1 MRSGFL
7 GAGIGPVPMKRRP
20 RLGTELLANGSVEIG
35 EAVPEDWFY
44 SLQNT
49 EWANQGRSGNRSL
62 RINVANAM
70 ADWRS
75 SLFPVTGDESYRVG
89 VWLKGASTPQVVL
102 AARWFSDV
110 GGSNYITE
118 QWLILD
124 GTFADWTLKNHVI
137 QAPANAVVCDLM
149 FRAAFNTT
157 ADIYG
162 DDFSVRIVN

>member
-1 MRSGFL
+1 MMRRNNRLALFARPGYQQL
-7 GAGIGPVPMKRRP
+7 VANAG
-20 RLGTELLANGSVEIG
+20 VEVG

-49 EWANQGRSGNRSL
+49 EWANQGHNGNRSL

-70 ADWRS
+70 ADWRTV
-75 SLFPVTGDESYRVG
+75 LFPVVGGRRYRVG
-89 VWLKGASTPQVVL
+89 VWLKGTSTAQVVL
-102 AARWFSDV
+102 AARWFSDI
-110 GGSNYITE
+110 GGANYISE
-118 QWLILD
+118 EWLVLD
-124 GTFADWTLKNHVI
+124 GVFADWTLRKHAI

-162 DDFSVRIVN
+162 DDFSVRRVN